1 MDLQTIT
8 SFFTWC
14 TIING
19 GILLLWALLC
29 LAAPDWLYLTQSRW
43 FPMPRET
50 YTVAM
55 YCFLGAFKLLFL
67 LFNLVPLI
75 AMAIAA

>member
-1 MDLQTIT
+1 MDLQTLT

-29 LAAPDWLYLTQSRW
+29 LAAPDWLYRTQSRW

-67 LFNLVPLI
+67 MFNLVPLI
-75 AMAIAA
+75 ALAVAG